1 MTDVVTSRTNLLG
14 LEKPELEAFVTAL
27 GNKPFRARQLM
38 SWLYKRA
45 EGNFESMS
53 DLARDFR
60 AQLAGVAEVRTPEI
74 VSRHDSADGT
84 RKWLLRADS
93 AQAFEMVF
101 IPETDR
107 GTLCIS
113 SQVGCAL
120 DCAFCS
126 TAQQGFN
133 RNLTT
138 AEIVGQVWL
147 ANKELGFEP
156 GGERR
161 ITNVVFMGMGEPL
174 ANFRNV
180 VPAIRILLDDLGFD
194 ISRRR
199 VTLST
204 SGLVPLMYK
213 LAEEVNCALAV
224 SLHAPDDAL
233 RNELVPINRK
243 HPIAELLD
251 ACWHYIDEQNGRS
264 VTFEYVML
272 DGVNDQLEHARAL
285 AKLMRGKPA
294 KLNLIPFNPF
304 PGTSYRR
311 SPMPVITRFRDEL
324 IQRGVLATIRRTRG
338 DDIDAACGQLA
349 GQVQDRTKRTA
360 RRAAAGAA
368 LPADYRGDGENLL
381 AALQGNPTTRTRPVF
396 WEWRGNQTEPDWWPR
411 LAVRDGDWK
420 LLLTHDAKR
429 VSLHR
434 VTADRA
440 EARDESAARPEV
452 VARLSRL
459 ALDWKASLPARP
471 PEGCFA
477 PDDQIAPPPA
487 EKKSAPRKAKA
498 AGAANPP

>member
-1 MTDVVTSRTNLLG
+1 MTDAATSRTNLLG
-14 LEKPELEAFVTAL
+14 LERPGLEAFVGAL

-45 EGNFESMS
+45 EGNFDAMT

-60 AQLAGVAEVRTPEI
+60 TQLSAVAEVRTPEI

-84 RKWLLRADS
+84 RKWLLRADQ

-133 RNLTT
+133 RNLST

-147 ANKELGFEP
+147 ANRELGFEP

-180 VPAIRILLDDLGFD
+180 VPAIRILLDDFGFD

-204 SGLVPLMYK
+204 SGIVPLMYK

-243 HPIAELLD
+243 HPIAELLE

-264 VTFEYVML
+264 ITFEYVML
-272 DGVNDQLEHARAL
+272 DGVNDQLAQARAL
-285 AKLMRGKPA
+285 ARLLKGKPA

-304 PGTSYRR
+304 PGTAYRR

-349 GQVQDRTKRTA
+349 GRVNDRTRIRLGEKL
-360 RRAAAGAA
+360 AGAM
-368 LPADYRGDGENLL
+368 
-381 AALQGNPTTRTRPVF
+381 
-396 WEWRGNQTEPDWWPR
+396 
-411 LAVRDGDWK
+411 
-420 LLLTHDAKR
+420 
-429 VSLHR
+429 
-434 VTADRA
+434 
-440 EARDESAARPEV
+440 
-452 VARLSRL
+452 
-459 ALDWKASLPARP
+459 AS
-471 PEGCFA
+471 
-477 PDDQIAPPPA
+477 
-487 EKKSAPRKAKA
+487 
-498 AGAANPP
+498 